1 MVKAKRNDINEQGK
15 EKKPANEMNEI
26 NEQGNEYVD
35 HSKTIKLEFIN
46 LFKPEIFLSRFT
58 NIFNL
63 IYFPLQI
70 VNKKI
75 VIFVS
80 TLEIICA

>member
-1 MVKAKRNDINEQGK
+1 MLKAKRIGINEQGK

-26 NEQGNEYVD
+26 NEQGNEHVD
-35 HSKTIKLEFIN
+35 HSKTIRKFIN
-46 LFKPEIFLSRFT
+46 FLNQRFFLSRFT

-70 VNKKI
+70 VKK
-75 VIFVS
+75 
-80 TLEIICA
+80 

>member
-1 MVKAKRNDINEQGK
+1 MLKAKMNEINEKGK

-26 NEQGNEYVD
+26 NEQENEHVD
-35 HSKTIKLEFIN
+35 HSKTIREFIN

-63 IYFPLQI
+63 IYFPHQI
-70 VNKKI
+70 VNKK
-75 VIFVS
+75 
-80 TLEIICA
+80 